1 MELKGDKSKVG
12 LYLSGQQ
19 IEVPNANIFIVQP
32 TINQIVSFGEDNFLI
47 AINLLVKT
55 ENLTKQLKEGNSGLE
70 LYSDFQLLMI
80 VLRED
85 PSVRQMVQDL
95 FELIFP
101 DYSIQITELG
111 INFLI
116 QNKESEQNSFVGQI
130 HAYNFD
136 DFKILLSDLFT
147 VHGDKDTEER
157 EFNPAN
163 DAAAKIAKKLQRG
176 REQRAQARG
185 PQSLFGIYC
194 SVLSIGLGMD
204 INIFYNYTPFQ
215 LFDAYNRYFAKMQSD
230 FYMRVSTMPFMDVS
244 SMEQP
249 KEWSRHLY

>member
-215 LFDAYNRYFAKMQSD
+215 LFDAYNRYFAKVQSD
-230 FYMRVSTMPFMDVS
+230 FYMRVSTMSFMDVS
-244 SMEQP
+244 SMDQP

>member
-215 LFDAYNRYFAKMQSD
+215 LFDAYNRYFAKVQSD

-244 SMEQP
+244 SMDQP

>member
-215 LFDAYNRYFAKMQSD
+215 LFDAYNRYFAKVQSD

>member
-204 INIFYNYTPFQ
+204 INIFYSYTPFQ
-215 LFDAYNRYFAKMQSD
+215 LFDAYNRYFAKVQSD

-244 SMEQP
+244 SMDQP